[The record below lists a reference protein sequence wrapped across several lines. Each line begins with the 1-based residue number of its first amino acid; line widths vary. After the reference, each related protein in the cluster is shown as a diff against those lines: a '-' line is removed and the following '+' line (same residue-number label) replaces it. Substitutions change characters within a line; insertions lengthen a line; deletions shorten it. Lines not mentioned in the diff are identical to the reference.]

1 MERTI
6 ELDLRMLKHR
16 QYVDDVNQFGW
27 LKDRIGYGCR
37 LPVIPALQKVRAM
50 IERCTAVRR
59 SPNCPSD
66 FEAAVLKRGTASP
79 ERHPLSTSHMPLQ

>member
-27 LKDRIGYGCR
+27 LKTESATGAAASYSCVAEGSGYDRTMHGGA
-37 LPVIPALQKVRAM
+37 PIPQ
-50 IERCTAVRR
+50 
-59 SPNCPSD
+59 
-66 FEAAVLKRGTASP
+66 
-79 ERHPLSTSHMPLQ
+79 LS

>member
-27 LKDRIGYGCR
+27 LKDRIGYGVPAASYSCVAEGSGYDR
-37 LPVIPALQKVRAM
+37 TMHGGAPIPQ
-50 IERCTAVRR
+50 
-59 SPNCPSD
+59 
-66 FEAAVLKRGTASP
+66 
-79 ERHPLSTSHMPLQ
+79 LS